1 MRFLN
6 KYYRLF
12 FLVSIVLLNSCTFY
26 YKTSDVNESLF
37 ELVKSVNSNYQKVDN
52 EFTKANREYAK
63 LKSNNEEEPFLTAK
77 NKMVSLE
84 KDMLSI
90 AELKQN
96 INDEYTEFKKYSK
109 GKSKIAS
116 NSAEWSMIKQTKK
129 NIQLLNKEISN
140 EGEALI
146 KNMESLNNYLNEN
159 IVPLVKIYK
168 ISDYQERYIQTELN
182 IKKLR
187 SENLKLL
194 NEHRLIYN
202 EIEKTH
208 ENSKDVIVP
217 LRNHLSNVSKKVK
230 ELELF
235 EKNIEERMEKFNEKI
250 NGKIEVY
257 NTEPLW
263 NEIEEDQNAL
273 KSKVNEIQK
282 IQTDIKNEFSSFQQL
297 AKTLNAE

>member
-90 AELKQN
+90 AKLKKN

-217 LRNHLSNVSKKVK
+217 LRNHLNNVSKKVK

-235 EKNIEERMEKFNEKI
+235 EKNIEERMGKFNEKT

-297 AKTLNAE
+297 AKKLNME

>member
-208 ENSKDVIVP
+208 ENSKDVIVQ

-235 EKNIEERMEKFNEKI
+235 ENNIEERMEKFNEKI

>member
-1 MRFLN
+1 
-6 KYYRLF
+6 
-12 FLVSIVLLNSCTFY
+12 
-26 YKTSDVNESLF
+26 
-37 ELVKSVNSNYQKVDN
+37 
-52 EFTKANREYAK
+52 
-63 LKSNNEEEPFLTAK
+63 
-77 NKMVSLE
+77 
-84 KDMLSI
+84 
-90 AELKQN
+90 
-96 INDEYTEFKKYSK
+96 
-109 GKSKIAS
+109 
-116 NSAEWSMIKQTKK
+116 
-129 NIQLLNKEISN
+129 
-140 EGEALI
+140 
-146 KNMESLNNYLNEN
+146 MESLNNYLNEN

-168 ISDYQERYIQTELN
+168 ISDYQERFIQTELN

-235 EKNIEERMEKFNEKI
+235 EKNIEERMEKFNEKT

>member
-90 AELKQN
+90 AELKKN

-202 EIEKTH
+202 EIEKTN

-235 EKNIEERMEKFNEKI
+235 EKNIEERMEKFNEKT

>member
-90 AELKQN
+90 AELKKN

-235 EKNIEERMEKFNEKI
+235 EKNIKERMEKFNEKT

-282 IQTDIKNEFSSFQQL
+282 IQSDIKNEFSSFQQL

>member
-90 AELKQN
+90 AKLKKN

-129 NIQLLNKEISN
+129 NIQFLNKQISN
-140 EGEALI
+140 KGEALI

-202 EIEKTH
+202 EIEKTN

-235 EKNIEERMEKFNEKI
+235 EKNIEERMEKFKCSYCIRAN
-250 NGKIEVY
+250 
-257 NTEPLW
+257 
-263 NEIEEDQNAL
+263 
-273 KSKVNEIQK
+273 SC
-282 IQTDIKNEFSSFQQL
+282 S
-297 AKTLNAE
+297 

>member
-77 NKMVSLE
+77 KKMVSLE

-90 AELKQN
+90 AKLKKN

-140 EGEALI
+140 EGEVLI

-202 EIEKTH
+202 EIEKTN
-208 ENSKDVIVP
+208 ENSKEMIVP

-235 EKNIEERMEKFNEKI
+235 EKNIEERMEKFNEKT